1 MPETIANTTEAS
13 DFTQNSED
21 TSASTKRYL
30 TFLSNDLIFGISTEY
45 VSEIIINYKIRPVPM
60 VPEYIRGIINLRGQV
75 IPIIDLRVFVGN
87 PTTDDHMEENCI
99 IILTFDSYVLGII
112 VDSVSQV
119 LDINFSESSPIP
131 TASQNR
137 LADRMITLPDQQVV
151 LLFNTNSILI

>member
-1 MPETIANTTEAS
+1 MSESISGEIAESYTLVPTEEPVS
-13 DFTQNSED
+13 
-21 TSASTKRYL
+21 STKRYL
-30 TFLSNDLIFGISTEY
+30 TFLSNDLTFGISTEY

-75 IPIIDLRVFVGN
+75 IPIIDLRLFVGK
-87 PTTDDHMEENCI
+87 PTKDNMEENCI

-119 LDINFSESSPIP
+119 LDINFAESSPIP

-151 LLFNTNSILI
+151 LLFNSNSILI

>member
-1 MPETIANTTEAS
+1 MSESISGEIAESYTLVPTEEPAS
-13 DFTQNSED
+13 
-21 TSASTKRYL
+21 STKRYL
-30 TFLSNDLIFGISTEY
+30 TFLSNDLTFGISTEY

-75 IPIIDLRVFVGN
+75 IPIIDLRLFVGKPAKDN
-87 PTTDDHMEENCI
+87 MEENCI
-99 IILTFDSYVLGII
+99 IILTFDSCVLGII

-119 LDINFSESSPIP
+119 LDINFAESSPIP

-151 LLFNTNSILI
+151 LLFNSNSILI

>member
-1 MPETIANTTEAS
+1 MSESISGEIAESYTLVPTKEPAS
-13 DFTQNSED
+13 
-21 TSASTKRYL
+21 STKRYL
-30 TFLSNDLIFGISTEY
+30 TFLSNDLTFGISTEY

-75 IPIIDLRVFVGN
+75 IPIIDLRLFVGK
-87 PTTDDHMEENCI
+87 PTKDNMEENCI
-99 IILTFDSYVLGII
+99 IILTFDSCVLGII

-119 LDINFSESSPIP
+119 LDINFAESSPIP

-151 LLFNTNSILI
+151 LLFNSNSILI

>member
-1 MPETIANTTEAS
+1 MSESISGEIAESYTLVPTE
-13 DFTQNSED
+13 EP
-21 TSASTKRYL
+21 TSSTKRYL
-30 TFLSNDLIFGISTEY
+30 TFLSNDLTFGISTEY

-75 IPIIDLRVFVGN
+75 IPIIDLRLFVGK
-87 PTTDDHMEENCI
+87 PTKDNMEENCI
-99 IILTFDSYVLGII
+99 IILTFDSCVLGII

-119 LDINFSESSPIP
+119 LDINFAESSPIP

-151 LLFNTNSILI
+151 LLFNSNSILI